1 MTQRLIKYSPV
12 ELCLGE
18 SVMGRGRVGGKAKET
33 QEPLDVPPDSFPA
46 DPEVKDT
53 ECEEN
58 RDLQFEDGV
67 DVL

>member
-1 MTQRLIKYSPV
+1 
-12 ELCLGE
+12 
-18 SVMGRGRVGGKAKET
+18 MGRGRVGGKAKET